1 MITVNFTEEEA
12 KNAIRCIKTTTGE
25 LKYLIENYKNFGEEN
40 TKNAKDA
47 RREMKFFRNLKK
59 TLEEQLSTP
68 KEEVNPREG

>member
-12 KNAIRCIKTTTGE
+12 KNAIRCITATTKE

-47 RREMKFFRNLKK
+47 RREMKFFRNLKQ
-59 TLEEQLSTP
+59 TLEEQLAP
-68 KEEVNPREG
+68 KEEVIPQEG